1 MNPEHNGSSQSKA
14 MTAIDALLEGKSD
27 AFKVAVLKLC
37 RQIGWDDD
45 DPGLLLAIATHQLE
59 ALIKQY
65 PDQIEAV
72 METASQRLAANWQQ
86 VQSKLIAQSLDS
98 TKTAHG
104 IDNRLHEVEGLLNKK
119 LTGVEQLLQRQQVE
133 LQQASQAEQE
143 AIRQQAGSQAEILTT
158 VFQEQSQQLKA
169 QAEQLAA
176 HAISSARVSA
186 AEQVKEI
193 NQGVRRKHYIEAGA
207 IACGAAAA
215 LMLTSWTAA
224 WVSRGRADDNT
235 VWADFERWNQKELQ
249 ACINAESPTC
259 NFHIE
264 MPKAK
269 SE

>member
-1 MNPEHNGSSQSKA
+1 MNPEQNGSDQSKA

-59 ALIKQY
+59 ALVKQY
-65 PDQIEAV
+65 PEQIETV

-119 LTGVEQLLQRQQVE
+119 ITGVEQLLQRQQTE
-133 LQQASQAEQE
+133 LQQASKAEQE
-143 AIRQQAGSQAEILTT
+143 TIRQEAGSQAEILTT

-169 QAEQLAA
+169 QAEKLAA
-176 HAISSARVSA
+176 HAIAHARTAA

-193 NQGVRRKHYIEAGA
+193 TKGVRHKHYIEAGA
-207 IACGAAAA
+207 IACGCAAA
-215 LMLTSWTAA
+215 LMLTSWTTA

-235 VWADFERWNQKELQ
+235 RWADIERWNQKQLQ
-249 ACINAESPTC
+249 ACVDAGTPTC

-264 MPKAK
+264 MPKEK
-269 SE
+269 E